1 MISTGCINVCGCAS
15 YCMWANCNLIY
26 GLVHRRY
33 GSGGLEQVLSCSGCP
48 KGAMCGDI
56 YNASSTQ
63 WCNYN
68 VHLVEGTLGAS
79 LPDPT
84 AARMRRSK
92 CASVYRNDI
101 LLGII
106 SFMITCLVVATIGF
120 YRHQRSLRC
129 ASVIVAPTP
138 NTYDPEDDEE
148 KGDKQSN
155 DGDDEQSDDGDKSTV
170 HTQVV

>member
-1 MISTGCINVCGCAS
+1 
-15 YCMWANCNLIY
+15 
-26 GLVHRRY
+26 
-33 GSGGLEQVLSCSGCP
+33 
-48 KGAMCGDI
+48 MCGDI

-106 SFMITCLVVATIGF
+106 SFMITCLVVAMIGF
-120 YRHQRSLRC
+120 YRHQRRLRS
-129 ASVIVAPTP
+129 ATVIVAPTP
-138 NTYDPEDDEE
+138 NTYEPEDDDE
-148 KGDKQSN
+148 KGD
-155 DGDDEQSDDGDKSTV
+155 DGDQQSDDDGDKSTV

>member
-15 YCMWANCNLIY
+15 YCMWANCDLIY
-26 GLVHRRY
+26 GLVRQRY
-33 GSGGLEQVLSCSGCP
+33 SSGGFEEVLSCAGCP
-48 KGAMCGDI
+48 NGAMCGDI

-79 LPDPT
+79 LPDPAT
-84 AARMRRSK
+84 ATMRRSK

-106 SFMITCLVVATIGF
+106 SFMITCLVIAMIGF
-120 YRHQRSLRC
+120 YRHQRRLRS
-129 ASVIVAPTP
+129 ATVIVAPTP
-138 NTYDPEDDEE
+138 NTYEPEDDRCP
-148 KGDKQSN
+148 DVAL
-155 DGDDEQSDDGDKSTV
+155 SDDDDKTTDATRQ
-170 HTQVV
+170 TQVV